1 MEVSTEQAQTRL
13 KDDFS
18 NSKERRY
25 TQIHKKQK
33 KKNQKVQEKSDLT
46 SILGSKTLRDDQHMF

>member
-1 MEVSTEQAQTRL
+1 MEQAQTCL
-13 KDDFS
+13 KDGFS

-25 TQIHKKQK
+25 TQIHKKEK
-33 KKNQKVQEKSDLT
+33 KQKVQEKSDLP